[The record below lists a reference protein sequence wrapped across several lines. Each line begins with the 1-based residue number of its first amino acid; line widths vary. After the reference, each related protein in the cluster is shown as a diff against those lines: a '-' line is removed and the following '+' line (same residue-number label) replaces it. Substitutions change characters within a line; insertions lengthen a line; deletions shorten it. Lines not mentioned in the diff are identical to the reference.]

1 MRLAVEMGLPHA
13 LIEAKEMRADELAAK
28 CGADKSLVGESH
40 FLGDQGRSMIREC
53 MLNSYL

>member
-1 MRLAVEMGLPHA
+1 MGLPHA

-53 MLNSYL
+53 MLNSYLESV